1 MQRLASPLV
10 AEKKIFLSKLYVFLL
25 VMRALASVVFRL
37 GGFLLHHRPFP
48 ICRLACCDLL
58 FVGLALVVTLDT
70 DLRSLFPCL
79 YRR

>member
-37 GGFLLHHRPFP
+37 GEFLAAPQ
-48 ICRLACCDLL
+48 ACIGDNW
-58 FVGLALVVTLDT
+58 
-70 DLRSLFPCL
+70 L
-79 YRR
+79 Y